1 MAGVICR
8 KWGIME
14 SKEKVKTK
22 YRSDSM
28 TYAFLL
34 YPHANIRYRQS
45 LLQLAVQELSMTL
58 AALGRGA
65 EVVPKEMGGAMFLT
79 FEEEKLTARDMR
91 MLSQLA
97 SVYML
102 FSMEDGRLTPLERTH
117 PNYVGEDLPAL
128 LKYKGKTNE
137 MFTDTMLTMALASS
151 AFMPVHDSQLIVCD
165 PMAGRGTTLMLAL
178 RRGYHGVGIEIDKAD
193 VKESAD
199 YMTRYL
205 EFHRTK
211 YKRTDSSLTV
221 RGKVGG
227 RENKFVFSDSAEHFK
242 DGDTRTLR
250 LICGDT
256 RDAAALLK
264 PQSVHLMVTD
274 IPYGV
279 QKGTAG
285 RQDSIGGTLE
295 AALSG
300 WFDVLKHGGVLA
312 MSFNTHVTKREAL
325 IQLCEKAG
333 FEIVET
339 ENLEHWVEQAIS
351 RDVILARKA

>member
-1 MAGVICR
+1 
-8 KWGIME
+8 
-14 SKEKVKTK
+14 
-22 YRSDSM
+22 M

-58 AALGRGA
+58 SALGREA
-65 EVVPKEMGGAMFLT
+65 EVVPQKMGGAMFLT
-79 FEEEKLTARDMR
+79 FEAAKLTERDMR

-102 FSMEDGRLTPLERTH
+102 FEMEDGKLTTLERMH

-137 MFTDTMLTMALASS
+137 MFTDTMLTMALAAS
-151 AFMPVHDSQLIVCD
+151 AFMPVHDSQLVVCD

-178 RRGYHGVGIEIDKAD
+178 RRGYHGVGIEIGKAD
-193 VKESAD
+193 VKEAAD

-205 EFHRTK
+205 EFHRIK
-211 YKRTDSSLTV
+211 YKRTDSALTV
-221 RGKVGG
+221 RGQVGG

-256 RDAAALLK
+256 REAEALLK
-264 PQSVHLMVTD
+264 PNSVHLMVTD
-274 IPYGV
+274 APYGV

-285 RQDSIGGTLE
+285 RQDSIGGTIA
-295 AALSG
+295 AALPG
-300 WFDVLKHGGVLA
+300 WFDVLKSGGVLA
-312 MSFNTHVTKREAL
+312 MSFNTHVTRREGL
-325 IQLCEKAG
+325 VRLFEKAG
-333 FEIVET
+333 FEIVQT
-339 ENLEHWVEQAIS
+339 ANLEHWVEQAIS
-351 RDVILARKA
+351 RDVILARKP

>member
-1 MAGVICR
+1 
-8 KWGIME
+8 
-14 SKEKVKTK
+14 
-22 YRSDSM
+22 M

-58 AALGRGA
+58 SALGREA
-65 EVVPKEMGGAMFLT
+65 EVVPQKMGGAMFLT
-79 FEEEKLTARDMR
+79 FEAAKLTERDMR

-102 FSMEDGRLTPLERTH
+102 FEMEDGKLTTLERTH

-137 MFTDTMLTMALASS
+137 MFTDTMLTMALAAS
-151 AFMPVHDSQLIVCD
+151 AFMPVHDSQLVVCD

-178 RRGYHGVGIEIDKAD
+178 RRGYHGVGIEIGKAD
-193 VKESAD
+193 VKEAAD

-205 EFHRTK
+205 EFHRIK
-211 YKRTDSSLTV
+211 YKRTDSALTV
-221 RGKVGG
+221 RGQVGG

-256 RDAAALLK
+256 REAEALLK
-264 PQSVHLMVTD
+264 PNSVHLMVTD
-274 IPYGV
+274 APYGV
-279 QKGTAG
+279 QKGTAD
-285 RQDSIGGTLE
+285 RQDSIGGTIA
-295 AALSG
+295 AALPG
-300 WFDVLKHGGVLA
+300 WFDVLKSGGVLA
-312 MSFNTHVTKREAL
+312 MSFNTHVTRREGL
-325 IQLCEKAG
+325 VRLFEKAG
-333 FEIVET
+333 FEIVQT
-339 ENLEHWVEQAIS
+339 ANLEHWVEQAIS
-351 RDVILARKA
+351 RDVILARKP

>member
-1 MAGVICR
+1 
-8 KWGIME
+8 
-14 SKEKVKTK
+14 
-22 YRSDSM
+22 M

-58 AALGRGA
+58 SALGREA
-65 EVVPKEMGGAMFLT
+65 EVVPQKMGGAMFLT
-79 FEEEKLTARDMR
+79 FEAAKLTERDMR

-102 FSMEDGRLTPLERTH
+102 FEMEDGKLTTLERTH

-137 MFTDTMLTMALASS
+137 MFTDTMLTMALAAS
-151 AFMPVHDSQLIVCD
+151 AFMPVHDSQLVICD

-178 RRGYHGVGIEIDKAD
+178 RRGYHGVGIEIGKAD
-193 VKESAD
+193 VKEAAD

-205 EFHRTK
+205 EFHRIK
-211 YKRTDSSLTV
+211 YKRTDSALTV
-221 RGKVGG
+221 RGQVGG
-227 RENKFVFSDSAEHFK
+227 RENKFVVSDSAEHFK

-256 RDAAALLK
+256 REAEALLK
-264 PQSVHLMVTD
+264 PNSVHLMVTD
-274 IPYGV
+274 APYGV

-285 RQDSIGGTLE
+285 RQDSIGGTIA
-295 AALSG
+295 AALPG
-300 WFDVLKHGGVLA
+300 WLDVLKSGGVLA
-312 MSFNTHVTKREAL
+312 MSFNTHVTRREGL
-325 IQLCEKAG
+325 VRLFEKAG
-333 FEIVET
+333 FEIVQT
-339 ENLEHWVEQAIS
+339 ANLEHWVEQAIS
-351 RDVILARKA
+351 RDVILARKP

>member
-1 MAGVICR
+1 
-8 KWGIME
+8 
-14 SKEKVKTK
+14 
-22 YRSDSM
+22 M

-58 AALGRGA
+58 SALGREA
-65 EVVPKEMGGAMFLT
+65 EVVPQKMGGAMFLT
-79 FEEEKLTARDMR
+79 FEAAKLTERDMR

-102 FSMEDGRLTPLERTH
+102 FEMEDGKLTTLERTH

-137 MFTDTMLTMALASS
+137 MFTDTMLTMALAAS
-151 AFMPVHDSQLIVCD
+151 AFMPVHDSQLVVCD
-165 PMAGRGTTLMLAL
+165 QMAGRGTTLMLAL
-178 RRGYHGVGIEIDKAD
+178 RRGYHGVGIEIGKAD
-193 VKESAD
+193 VKEAAD

-205 EFHRTK
+205 EFHRIK
-211 YKRTDSSLTV
+211 YKRTDSALTV
-221 RGKVGG
+221 RGQVGG

-256 RDAAALLK
+256 REAEALLK
-264 PQSVHLMVTD
+264 PNSVHLMVTD
-274 IPYGV
+274 APYGV

-285 RQDSIGGTLE
+285 RQDSIGGTIA
-295 AALSG
+295 AALPG
-300 WFDVLKHGGVLA
+300 WFDVLKSGGVLA
-312 MSFNTHVTKREAL
+312 MSFNTHVTRREGL
-325 IQLCEKAG
+325 VRLFEKAG
-333 FEIVET
+333 FEIAQT
-339 ENLEHWVEQAIS
+339 ANLEHWVEQAIS
-351 RDVILARKA
+351 RDVILARKP

>member
-1 MAGVICR
+1 
-8 KWGIME
+8 
-14 SKEKVKTK
+14 
-22 YRSDSM
+22 M

-58 AALGRGA
+58 SALGREA
-65 EVVPKEMGGAMFLT
+65 EVVPQKMGGAMFLT
-79 FEEEKLTARDMR
+79 FEAAKLTERDMR

-102 FSMEDGRLTPLERTH
+102 FEMEDGKLTTLERTH

-137 MFTDTMLTMALASS
+137 MFTDTMLTMALAAS
-151 AFMPVHDSQLIVCD
+151 AFMPVHDSQLVVCD

-178 RRGYHGVGIEIDKAD
+178 RRGYHGVGIEIGKAD
-193 VKESAD
+193 VKEAAD

-205 EFHRTK
+205 EFHRIK
-211 YKRTDSSLTV
+211 YKRTDSALTV
-221 RGKVGG
+221 RGQVGG

-256 RDAAALLK
+256 REAEALLK
-264 PQSVHLMVTD
+264 PNSVHLMVTD
-274 IPYGV
+274 APYGV

-285 RQDSIGGTLE
+285 RQDSIGGTIA
-295 AALSG
+295 AALPG
-300 WFDVLKHGGVLA
+300 WFDVLKSGGVLA
-312 MSFNTHVTKREAL
+312 MSFNTHVTRREGL
-325 IQLCEKAG
+325 VRLFEKAG
-333 FEIVET
+333 FEIVQT
-339 ENLEHWVEQAIS
+339 ANLEHWVEQAIS
-351 RDVILARKA
+351 RDVILVRKP

>member
-1 MAGVICR
+1 
-8 KWGIME
+8 
-14 SKEKVKTK
+14 
-22 YRSDSM
+22 M

-58 AALGRGA
+58 SALGREA
-65 EVVPKEMGGAMFLT
+65 EVVPQKMGGAMFLT
-79 FEEEKLTARDMR
+79 FEAAKLTERDMR

-102 FSMEDGRLTPLERTH
+102 FEMEDGKLTTLERTH

-137 MFTDTMLTMALASS
+137 MFTDTMLTMALAAS
-151 AFMPVHDSQLIVCD
+151 AFMPVHDSQLVVCD

-178 RRGYHGVGIEIDKAD
+178 RRGYHGVGIEISKAD
-193 VKESAD
+193 VKEAAD

-205 EFHRTK
+205 EFHRIK
-211 YKRTDSSLTV
+211 YKRTDSALTV
-221 RGKVGG
+221 RGQVGG

-256 RDAAALLK
+256 REAEALLK
-264 PQSVHLMVTD
+264 PNSVHLMVTD
-274 IPYGV
+274 APYGV

-285 RQDSIGGTLE
+285 RQDSIGGTIA
-295 AALSG
+295 AALPG
-300 WFDVLKHGGVLA
+300 WFDVLKSGGVLA
-312 MSFNTHVTKREAL
+312 MSFNTHVTRREGL
-325 IQLCEKAG
+325 VRLFEKAG
-333 FEIVET
+333 FEIVQT
-339 ENLEHWVEQAIS
+339 ANLEHRVEQAIS
-351 RDVILARKA
+351 RDVILARKP

>member
-1 MAGVICR
+1 
-8 KWGIME
+8 
-14 SKEKVKTK
+14 
-22 YRSDSM
+22 M

-58 AALGRGA
+58 SALGREA
-65 EVVPKEMGGAMFLT
+65 EVVPQKMGGAMFLT
-79 FEEEKLTARDMR
+79 FEAAKLTERDMR

-102 FSMEDGRLTPLERTH
+102 FEMEDGKLTTLERTH

-137 MFTDTMLTMALASS
+137 MFTDTMLTMALAAS
-151 AFMPVHDSQLIVCD
+151 AFMPVHDSQLVVCD

-178 RRGYHGVGIEIDKAD
+178 RRSYHGVGIEIGKAD
-193 VKESAD
+193 VKEAAD

-205 EFHRTK
+205 EFHRIK
-211 YKRTDSSLTV
+211 YKRTDSALTV
-221 RGKVGG
+221 RGQVGG

-256 RDAAALLK
+256 REAEALLK
-264 PQSVHLMVTD
+264 PNSVHLMVTD
-274 IPYGV
+274 APYGV

-285 RQDSIGGTLE
+285 RQDSIGGTIA
-295 AALSG
+295 AALPG
-300 WFDVLKHGGVLA
+300 WFDVLKSGGVLA
-312 MSFNTHVTKREAL
+312 MSFNTHVTRREGL
-325 IQLCEKAG
+325 VRLFEKAG
-333 FEIVET
+333 FEIVQT
-339 ENLEHWVEQAIS
+339 ANLEHWVEQAIS
-351 RDVILARKA
+351 RDVILARKP

>member
-1 MAGVICR
+1 
-8 KWGIME
+8 
-14 SKEKVKTK
+14 
-22 YRSDSM
+22 M

-58 AALGRGA
+58 SALGREA
-65 EVVPKEMGGAMFLT
+65 EVVPQKMGGAMFLT
-79 FEEEKLTARDMR
+79 FEAAKLTERDMR

-102 FSMEDGRLTPLERTH
+102 FEMEDGKLTTLERTH

-137 MFTDTMLTMALASS
+137 MFTDTMLTMALAAS
-151 AFMPVHDSQLIVCD
+151 AFMPVHDSQLVVCD
-165 PMAGRGTTLMLAL
+165 PMAGRETTLMLAL
-178 RRGYHGVGIEIDKAD
+178 RRGYHGVGIEIGKAD
-193 VKESAD
+193 VKEAAD

-205 EFHRTK
+205 EFHRIK
-211 YKRTDSSLTV
+211 YKRTDSALTV
-221 RGKVGG
+221 RGQVGG

-256 RDAAALLK
+256 REAEALLK
-264 PQSVHLMVTD
+264 PNSVHLMVTD
-274 IPYGV
+274 APYGV

-285 RQDSIGGTLE
+285 RQDSIGGTIA
-295 AALSG
+295 AALPG
-300 WFDVLKHGGVLA
+300 WFDVLKSGGVLA
-312 MSFNTHVTKREAL
+312 MSFNTHVTRREGL
-325 IQLCEKAG
+325 VRLFEKAG
-333 FEIVET
+333 FEIVQT
-339 ENLEHWVEQAIS
+339 ANLEHWVEQAIS
-351 RDVILARKA
+351 RDVILARKP

>member
-1 MAGVICR
+1 
-8 KWGIME
+8 
-14 SKEKVKTK
+14 
-22 YRSDSM
+22 M

-58 AALGRGA
+58 SALGREA
-65 EVVPKEMGGAMFLT
+65 EVVPQKMGGAMFLT
-79 FEEEKLTARDMR
+79 FEAAKLTERDMR

-102 FSMEDGRLTPLERTH
+102 FEMEDGKLTTLERTH

-137 MFTDTMLTMALASS
+137 MFTDTMLTMALAAS
-151 AFMPVHDSQLIVCD
+151 AFMPVHDSQLVVCD

-178 RRGYHGVGIEIDKAD
+178 RRGYHGVGIEIGKAD
-193 VKESAD
+193 VKEAAD

-205 EFHRTK
+205 EFHRIK
-211 YKRTDSSLTV
+211 YKRTDSALTV
-221 RGKVGG
+221 RGQVGG

-256 RDAAALLK
+256 REAEALLK
-264 PQSVHLMVTD
+264 PNSVHLMVTD
-274 IPYGV
+274 APYGV

-285 RQDSIGGTLE
+285 QDSIGGTIA
-295 AALSG
+295 AALPG
-300 WFDVLKHGGVLA
+300 WLDVLKSGGVLA
-312 MSFNTHVTKREAL
+312 MSFNTHVTRREGL
-325 IQLCEKAG
+325 VRLFEKAG
-333 FEIVET
+333 FEIVQT
-339 ENLEHWVEQAIS
+339 ANLEHWVEQAIS
-351 RDVILARKA
+351 RDVILARKP

>member
-1 MAGVICR
+1 
-8 KWGIME
+8 
-14 SKEKVKTK
+14 
-22 YRSDSM
+22 M

-58 AALGRGA
+58 SALGREA
-65 EVVPKEMGGAMFLT
+65 EVVPQKMGGAMFLT
-79 FEEEKLTARDMR
+79 FEAAKLTERDMR

-102 FSMEDGRLTPLERTH
+102 FEMEDGKLTTLERTH

-137 MFTDTMLTMALASS
+137 MFTDTMLTMALAAST
-151 AFMPVHDSQLIVCD
+151 FMPVHDSQLVVCD

-178 RRGYHGVGIEIDKAD
+178 RRGYHGVGIEIGKAD
-193 VKESAD
+193 VKEAAD

-205 EFHRTK
+205 EFHRIK
-211 YKRTDSSLTV
+211 YKRTDSALTV
-221 RGKVGG
+221 RGQVGG

-256 RDAAALLK
+256 REAEALLK
-264 PQSVHLMVTD
+264 PNSVHLMVTD
-274 IPYGV
+274 APYGV

-285 RQDSIGGTLE
+285 RQDSIGGTIA
-295 AALSG
+295 AALPG
-300 WFDVLKHGGVLA
+300 WFDVLKSGGVLA
-312 MSFNTHVTKREAL
+312 MSFNTHVTRREGL
-325 IQLCEKAG
+325 VRLFEKAG
-333 FEIVET
+333 FEIVQT
-339 ENLEHWVEQAIS
+339 ANLEHWVEQVIS
-351 RDVILARKA
+351 RDVILARKP

>member
-1 MAGVICR
+1 
-8 KWGIME
+8 
-14 SKEKVKTK
+14 
-22 YRSDSM
+22 M

-58 AALGRGA
+58 SALGREA
-65 EVVPKEMGGAMFLT
+65 EVVPQKMGGAMFLT
-79 FEEEKLTARDMR
+79 FEAAKLTERDMR

-102 FSMEDGRLTPLERTH
+102 FEMEDGKLTTLERTH

-137 MFTDTMLTMALASS
+137 MFTDTMLTMALAAS
-151 AFMPVHDSQLIVCD
+151 AFMPVHDSQLVVCD

-178 RRGYHGVGIEIDKAD
+178 RRGYHGIGIEIGKAD
-193 VKESAD
+193 VKEAAD

-205 EFHRTK
+205 EFHRIK
-211 YKRTDSSLTV
+211 YKRTDSALTV
-221 RGKVGG
+221 RGQVGG

-256 RDAAALLK
+256 REAEALLK
-264 PQSVHLMVTD
+264 PNSVHLMVTD
-274 IPYGV
+274 APYGV

-285 RQDSIGGTLE
+285 RQDSIGGTIA
-295 AALSG
+295 AALPG
-300 WFDVLKHGGVLA
+300 WFDVLKSGGVLA
-312 MSFNTHVTKREAL
+312 MSFNTHVTRREGL
-325 IQLCEKAG
+325 VRLFEKAG
-333 FEIVET
+333 FEIVQT
-339 ENLEHWVEQAIS
+339 ANLEHWVEQAIS
-351 RDVILARKA
+351 RVVILARKP

>member
-1 MAGVICR
+1 
-8 KWGIME
+8 
-14 SKEKVKTK
+14 
-22 YRSDSM
+22 M

-58 AALGRGA
+58 SALGREA
-65 EVVPKEMGGAMFLT
+65 EVVPQKMGGAMLLT
-79 FEEEKLTARDMR
+79 IEAAKLTERDMR

-102 FSMEDGRLTPLERTH
+102 FEMEDGKLTTLERTH

-137 MFTDTMLTMALASS
+137 MFTDTMLTMALAAS
-151 AFMPVHDSQLIVCD
+151 AFMPVHDSQLVVCD

-178 RRGYHGVGIEIDKAD
+178 RRGYHGVGIEIGKAD
-193 VKESAD
+193 VKEAAD

-205 EFHRTK
+205 EFHRIK
-211 YKRTDSSLTV
+211 YKRTDSALTV
-221 RGKVGG
+221 RGQVGG

-256 RDAAALLK
+256 REAEALLK
-264 PQSVHLMVTD
+264 PNSVHLMVTD
-274 IPYGV
+274 APYGV

-285 RQDSIGGTLE
+285 RQDSIGGTIA
-295 AALSG
+295 AALPG
-300 WFDVLKHGGVLA
+300 WFDVLKSGGVLA
-312 MSFNTHVTKREAL
+312 MSFNTHVTRREGL
-325 IQLCEKAG
+325 VRLFEKAG
-333 FEIVET
+333 FEIVQT
-339 ENLEHWVEQAIS
+339 ANLEHWVEQAIS
-351 RDVILARKA
+351 RDVILARKP

>member
-1 MAGVICR
+1 
-8 KWGIME
+8 
-14 SKEKVKTK
+14 
-22 YRSDSM
+22 M

-58 AALGRGA
+58 SALGREA
-65 EVVPKEMGGAMFLT
+65 EVVPQKMGGAMFLT
-79 FEEEKLTARDMR
+79 FEAAKLTERDMH

-102 FSMEDGRLTPLERTH
+102 FEMEDGKLTTLERTH

-137 MFTDTMLTMALASS
+137 MFTDTMLTMALAAS
-151 AFMPVHDSQLIVCD
+151 AFMPVHDSQLVVCD

-178 RRGYHGVGIEIDKAD
+178 RRGYHGVGIEIGKAD
-193 VKESAD
+193 VKEAAD

-205 EFHRTK
+205 EFHRIK
-211 YKRTDSSLTV
+211 YKRTDSALTV
-221 RGKVGG
+221 RGQVGG

-256 RDAAALLK
+256 REAEALLK
-264 PQSVHLMVTD
+264 PNSVHLMVTD
-274 IPYGV
+274 APYGV

-285 RQDSIGGTLE
+285 RQDSIGGTIA
-295 AALSG
+295 AALPG
-300 WFDVLKHGGVLA
+300 WFDVLKSGGVLA
-312 MSFNTHVTKREAL
+312 MSFNTHVTRREGL
-325 IQLCEKAG
+325 VRLFEKAG
-333 FEIVET
+333 FEIVQT
-339 ENLEHWVEQAIS
+339 ANLEHWVEQAIS
-351 RDVILARKA
+351 RDVILARKL

>member
-1 MAGVICR
+1 
-8 KWGIME
+8 
-14 SKEKVKTK
+14 
-22 YRSDSM
+22 M

-58 AALGRGA
+58 SALGREA
-65 EVVPKEMGGAMFLT
+65 EVVPQKMGGAMFLT
-79 FEEEKLTARDMR
+79 FEAAKLTERDMR

-102 FSMEDGRLTPLERTH
+102 FEMEDGKLTTLERTH

-137 MFTDTMLTMALASS
+137 MFTDTMLTMALAAS
-151 AFMPVHDSQLIVCD
+151 AFMPVHDSQLVVCD

-178 RRGYHGVGIEIDKAD
+178 RRGYHGVGIEIGKAD
-193 VKESAD
+193 VKEAAD

-205 EFHRTK
+205 EFHRIK
-211 YKRTDSSLTV
+211 YKRTDSALTV
-221 RGKVGG
+221 CGQVGG

-256 RDAAALLK
+256 REAEALLK
-264 PQSVHLMVTD
+264 PNSVHLMVTD
-274 IPYGV
+274 APYGV

-285 RQDSIGGTLE
+285 RQDSIGGTIA
-295 AALSG
+295 AALPG
-300 WFDVLKHGGVLA
+300 WFDVLKSGGVLA
-312 MSFNTHVTKREAL
+312 MSFNTHVTRREGL
-325 IQLCEKAG
+325 VRLFEKAG
-333 FEIVET
+333 FEIVQT
-339 ENLEHWVEQAIS
+339 ANLEHWVEQAIS
-351 RDVILARKA
+351 RDVILARKP

>member
-1 MAGVICR
+1 
-8 KWGIME
+8 
-14 SKEKVKTK
+14 
-22 YRSDSM
+22 M

-58 AALGRGA
+58 SALGREA
-65 EVVPKEMGGAMFLT
+65 EVVPQKMGGAMFLT
-79 FEEEKLTARDMR
+79 FEAAKLTERDMR

-102 FSMEDGRLTPLERTH
+102 FEMEDGKLTTLERTH

-137 MFTDTMLTMALASS
+137 MFTDTMLTMALAAS
-151 AFMPVHDSQLIVCD
+151 AFMPVHDSQLVVCD

-178 RRGYHGVGIEIDKAD
+178 RRGYHGVGIEIGKAD
-193 VKESAD
+193 VKEAAD

-205 EFHRTK
+205 EFHRIK
-211 YKRTDSSLTV
+211 YKRTDSALTV
-221 RGKVGG
+221 RGQVGG
-227 RENKFVFSDSAEHFK
+227 RENKFSDSAEHFK

-256 RDAAALLK
+256 REAEALLK
-264 PQSVHLMVTD
+264 PNSVHLMVTD
-274 IPYGV
+274 APYGV

-285 RQDSIGGTLE
+285 RQDSIGGTIA
-295 AALSG
+295 AALPG
-300 WFDVLKHGGVLA
+300 WFDVLKSGGVLA
-312 MSFNTHVTKREAL
+312 MSFNTHVTRREGL
-325 IQLCEKAG
+325 VRLFEKAG
-333 FEIVET
+333 FEIVQT
-339 ENLEHWVEQAIS
+339 ANLEHWVEQAIS
-351 RDVILARKA
+351 RDVILARKP

>member
-1 MAGVICR
+1 
-8 KWGIME
+8 
-14 SKEKVKTK
+14 
-22 YRSDSM
+22 M

-58 AALGRGA
+58 SALGREA
-65 EVVPKEMGGAMFLT
+65 EVVPQKMGGAMFLT
-79 FEEEKLTARDMR
+79 FEAAKLTERDMR

-102 FSMEDGRLTPLERTH
+102 FEMEDGKLTTLERTH

-137 MFTDTMLTMALASS
+137 MFTDTMLTMALAAS
-151 AFMPVHDSQLIVCD
+151 AFMPVHDSQLVVCD

-178 RRGYHGVGIEIDKAD
+178 RRGYHGVGIEIGKAD
-193 VKESAD
+193 AKEAAD

-205 EFHRTK
+205 EFHRIK
-211 YKRTDSSLTV
+211 YKRTDSALTV
-221 RGKVGG
+221 RGQVGG

-256 RDAAALLK
+256 REAEALLK
-264 PQSVHLMVTD
+264 PNSVHLMVTD
-274 IPYGV
+274 APYGV

-285 RQDSIGGTLE
+285 RQDSIGGTIA
-295 AALSG
+295 AALPG
-300 WFDVLKHGGVLA
+300 WFDVLKSGGVLA
-312 MSFNTHVTKREAL
+312 MSFNTHVTRREGL
-325 IQLCEKAG
+325 VRLFEKAG
-333 FEIVET
+333 FEIVQT
-339 ENLEHWVEQAIS
+339 ANLEHWVEQAIS
-351 RDVILARKA
+351 RDVILARKP

>member
-1 MAGVICR
+1 
-8 KWGIME
+8 
-14 SKEKVKTK
+14 
-22 YRSDSM
+22 M

-58 AALGRGA
+58 SALGREA
-65 EVVPKEMGGAMFLT
+65 EVVPQKMGGAMFLT
-79 FEEEKLTARDMR
+79 FEAAKLTERDMR

-102 FSMEDGRLTPLERTH
+102 FEMEDGKLTTLERTH

-137 MFTDTMLTMALASS
+137 MFTDTMLTMALAAS
-151 AFMPVHDSQLIVCD
+151 AFMPVHDSQLVVCD

-178 RRGYHGVGIEIDKAD
+178 RRGYHGVGIEIGKAD
-193 VKESAD
+193 VKEAAD

-205 EFHRTK
+205 EFHRIK
-211 YKRTDSSLTV
+211 YKRTDSALTV
-221 RGKVGG
+221 RGQVGG

-256 RDAAALLK
+256 REAETLLK
-264 PQSVHLMVTD
+264 PNSVHLMVTD
-274 IPYGV
+274 APYGV

-285 RQDSIGGTLE
+285 RQDSIGGTIA
-295 AALSG
+295 AALPG
-300 WFDVLKHGGVLA
+300 WFDVLKSGGVLA
-312 MSFNTHVTKREAL
+312 MSFNTHVTRREGL
-325 IQLCEKAG
+325 VRLFEKAG
-333 FEIVET
+333 FEIVQT
-339 ENLEHWVEQAIS
+339 ANLEHWVEQAIS
-351 RDVILARKA
+351 RDVILARKP

>member
-1 MAGVICR
+1 
-8 KWGIME
+8 
-14 SKEKVKTK
+14 
-22 YRSDSM
+22 M

-58 AALGRGA
+58 SALGREA
-65 EVVPKEMGGAMFLT
+65 EVVPQKMCVAMFLT
-79 FEEEKLTARDMR
+79 FEAAKLTERDMR

-102 FSMEDGRLTPLERTH
+102 FEMEDGKLTTLERTH

-128 LKYKGKTNE
+128 LKYKGTTNE
-137 MFTDTMLTMALASS
+137 MFTDTMLTLALAAS
-151 AFMPVHDSQLIVCD
+151 AFMPVHDSQLVVCD

-178 RRGYHGVGIEIDKAD
+178 RRGYHGVGIEISKAD
-193 VKESAD
+193 VKEAAD

-205 EFHRTK
+205 EFHRIK
-211 YKRTDSSLTV
+211 YKRTDSALTV
-221 RGKVGG
+221 RGQVGG

-256 RDAAALLK
+256 REAEALLK
-264 PQSVHLMVTD
+264 PNSVHLMVTD
-274 IPYGV
+274 APYGV

-285 RQDSIGGTLE
+285 RQDSIGGTIA
-295 AALSG
+295 AALPG
-300 WFDVLKHGGVLA
+300 WFDVLKSGGVLA
-312 MSFNTHVTKREAL
+312 MSFNTHVTRREGL
-325 IQLCEKAG
+325 VRLFEKAG
-333 FEIVET
+333 FEIVQT
-339 ENLEHWVEQAIS
+339 ANLEHWVEQAIS
-351 RDVILARKA
+351 RDVILARKP

>member
-1 MAGVICR
+1 
-8 KWGIME
+8 
-14 SKEKVKTK
+14 
-22 YRSDSM
+22 M

-58 AALGRGA
+58 SALGREA
-65 EVVPKEMGGAMFLT
+65 EVVPQKMGGAMFLT
-79 FEEEKLTARDMR
+79 FEAAKLTERDMR

-102 FSMEDGRLTPLERTH
+102 FEMEDGKLTTLERTH

-137 MFTDTMLTMALASS
+137 MFTDTMLTMALAAS
-151 AFMPVHDSQLIVCD
+151 AFIPVHDSQLVVCD

-178 RRGYHGVGIEIDKAD
+178 RRGYHGVGIEIGKAD
-193 VKESAD
+193 VKEAAD

-205 EFHRTK
+205 EFHRIK
-211 YKRTDSSLTV
+211 YKRTDSALTV
-221 RGKVGG
+221 RGQVGG

-256 RDAAALLK
+256 REAEALLK
-264 PQSVHLMVTD
+264 PNSVHLMVTD
-274 IPYGV
+274 APYGV

-285 RQDSIGGTLE
+285 RQDSIGGTIA
-295 AALSG
+295 AALPG
-300 WFDVLKHGGVLA
+300 WFDVLKSGGVLA
-312 MSFNTHVTKREAL
+312 MSFNTHVTRREGL
-325 IQLCEKAG
+325 VRLFEKAG
-333 FEIVET
+333 FEIVQT
-339 ENLEHWVEQAIS
+339 ANLEHWVEQAIS
-351 RDVILARKA
+351 RDVILARKP

>member
-1 MAGVICR
+1 
-8 KWGIME
+8 
-14 SKEKVKTK
+14 
-22 YRSDSM
+22 M

-58 AALGRGA
+58 SALGREA
-65 EVVPKEMGGAMFLT
+65 EVVPQKMGGAMFLT
-79 FEEEKLTARDMR
+79 FEAAKLTERDMR

-102 FSMEDGRLTPLERTH
+102 FEMEDGKLTTLERTH

-137 MFTDTMLTMALASS
+137 MFTDTMLTMALAAS
-151 AFMPVHDSQLIVCD
+151 AFMPVHDSQLVVCD

-178 RRGYHGVGIEIDKAD
+178 RRGYHGVGIEIGKAD
-193 VKESAD
+193 VKEAAD

-205 EFHRTK
+205 EFHRIK
-211 YKRTDSSLTV
+211 YKRTDSALTV
-221 RGKVGG
+221 RGQVGG

-256 RDAAALLK
+256 REAEALLK
-264 PQSVHLMVTD
+264 PNSVHLMVTD
-274 IPYGV
+274 APYGV

-285 RQDSIGGTLE
+285 RQDSIGGTIA
-295 AALSG
+295 AALPG
-300 WFDVLKHGGVLA
+300 WFDVLKSGGVLA
-312 MSFNTHVTKREAL
+312 MSFNTHVTRREGL
-325 IQLCEKAG
+325 VRLFEKAG
-333 FEIVET
+333 LEIVQT
-339 ENLEHWVEQAIS
+339 ANLEHWVEQAIS
-351 RDVILARKA
+351 RDVILARKP

>member
-1 MAGVICR
+1 
-8 KWGIME
+8 
-14 SKEKVKTK
+14 
-22 YRSDSM
+22 M

-58 AALGRGA
+58 SALGREA
-65 EVVPKEMGGAMFLT
+65 EVVSQKMGGAMFLT
-79 FEEEKLTARDMR
+79 FEAAKLTERDMR

-102 FSMEDGRLTPLERTH
+102 FEMEDGKLTTLERTH

-137 MFTDTMLTMALASS
+137 MFTDTMLTMALAAS
-151 AFMPVHDSQLIVCD
+151 AFMPVHDSQLVVCD

-178 RRGYHGVGIEIDKAD
+178 RRGYHGVGIEIGKAD
-193 VKESAD
+193 VKEAAD

-205 EFHRTK
+205 EFHRIK
-211 YKRTDSSLTV
+211 YKRTDSALTV
-221 RGKVGG
+221 RGQVGG

-256 RDAAALLK
+256 REAEALLK
-264 PQSVHLMVTD
+264 PNSVHLMVTD
-274 IPYGV
+274 APYGV

-285 RQDSIGGTLE
+285 RQDSIGGTIA
-295 AALSG
+295 AALPG
-300 WFDVLKHGGVLA
+300 WFDVLKSGGVLA
-312 MSFNTHVTKREAL
+312 MSFNTHVTRREGL
-325 IQLCEKAG
+325 VRLFEKAG
-333 FEIVET
+333 FEIVQT
-339 ENLEHWVEQAIS
+339 ANLEHWVEQAIS
-351 RDVILARKA
+351 RDVILARKP